1 MAGKRRNS
9 HDSRNAQSQAAPASG
24 AASTSAAASSNAAA
38 NSNTPTPDTGTTP
51 EMFRVCRIGRA
62 QGLKGEV
69 NVTVFTDEPE
79 RRFAPGSVLY
89 DAAGNEFTVERS
101 RTFRERWI
109 VLFRN
114 VTDRN
119 ASEALNGTELFCPAD
134 SEEEMEA
141 EDAWY
146 PDDLIGLD
154 VYVGDSM
161 ETARKIGTVDD
172 VLDSPAQ
179 FLLEVLEDADGKR
192 ALVPFVEQIVPEID
206 LENNIVRLTPPDGL
220 L

>member
-24 AASTSAAASSNAAA
+24 AAASTPGTAA
-38 NSNTPTPDTGTTP
+38 NSNAATPDTGTDP

-89 DAAGNEFTVERS
+89 DAEGNEFTVERS

>member
-9 HDSRNAQSQAAPASG
+9 HDSRNAQSQAAPTSG

-89 DAAGNEFTVERS
+89 DAEGNEFTVERS

-161 ETARKIGTVDD
+161 QTARKIGTVDD

>member
-24 AASTSAAASSNAAA
+24 AASSSAAANSNAAA
-38 NSNTPTPDTGTTP
+38 SSNTPTPDTGTAP

-89 DAAGNEFTVERS
+89 DAEGNEFTVERS